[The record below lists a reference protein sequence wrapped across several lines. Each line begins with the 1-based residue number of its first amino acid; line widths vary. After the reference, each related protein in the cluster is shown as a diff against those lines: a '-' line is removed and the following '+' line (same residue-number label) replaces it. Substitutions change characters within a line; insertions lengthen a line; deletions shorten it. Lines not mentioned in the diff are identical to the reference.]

1 MIARRTDLDCFAL
14 LEAGGPYFDYE
25 GPRGIPLEMLQAG
38 PAGHLDKPEGTVTIR
53 VSATLFAEMLAAWKA
68 SKGIAS

>member
-1 MIARRTDLDCFAL
+1 MIARHKDLASVARL
-14 LEAGGPYFDYE
+14 GNGGPFFDYE
-25 GPRGIPLEMLQAG
+25 GPRGDALEMLQAG